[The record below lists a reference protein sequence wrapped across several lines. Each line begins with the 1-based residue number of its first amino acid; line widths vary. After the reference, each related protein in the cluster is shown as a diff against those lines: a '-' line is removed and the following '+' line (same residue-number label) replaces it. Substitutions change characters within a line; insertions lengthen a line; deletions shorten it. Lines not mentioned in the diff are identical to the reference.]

1 MVFIRELPVQV
12 VLWIN
17 GGDCTEGDGNTA
29 EELEAIAVGLLR
41 AAQVVRKQDFG
52 AIEVTDRLLR
62 ARITPDKPEYD
73 ELEPPILE
81 EFRAVDVGL
90 EFRQMAH
97 RLIDCYRRAQA
108 GK

>member
-17 GGDCTEGDGNTA
+17 GGDCTLGNGNTA

-41 AAQVVRKQDFG
+41 AAQAVRKQDFG
-52 AIEVTDRLLR
+52 AIEVADRLLR

-73 ELEPPILE
+73 ELDPPILE
-81 EFRAVDVGL
+81 EFKAVDAGP
-90 EFRQMAH
+90 EFRQMADQ
-97 RLIDCYRRAQA
+97 LIECHRRAQA
-108 GK
+108 GR